1 MKNIVMIN
9 TLNKFEVELVENVN
23 DGTNRIVLYVM
34 CNPSDHP
41 RMEIAGQ
48 TVEITE
54 NHFEYTIS
62 QALYTGNESE
72 SLSFRILTDFETS
85 ESFQIAKIREIGSNL
100 FMNKT
105 DNYHYTLT
113 NAIGQVKTNQLNA
126 WPVGSV
132 YTSVN
137 NVNPTYI
144 FGGIWEPFATGRT
157 LVGVDTSQSE
167 FSTVRK
173 PGGHKALQS
182 HSHTFSGTRA
192 LDENA
197 GSHSHGFSLT
207 AASKTLTGTTE
218 SLYTANQGNYSNGIV
233 KSTKT
238 SNRQYKTDGTTTNAW
253 KQLTVNA
260 THSHSVTGS
269 ITAVGNHQHYFTP
282 SGSIGSSGGGNA
294 QNLQPYIT
302 VYFWERVL

>member
-34 CNPSDHP
+34 CDPSDHP
-41 RMEIAGQ
+41 SLEIAGQ

-72 SLSFRILTDFETS
+72 FLSFRIMTDSGVS
-85 ESFQIAKIREIGSNL
+85 ESFQITKIREIGSNL

-182 HSHTFSGTRA
+182 HNHTFSGNRT
-192 LDENA
+192 LGENA
-197 GSHSHGFSLT
+197 GSHGHGFSLT
-207 AASKTLTGTTE
+207 AANKTLTGTTE

-238 SNRQYKTDGTTTNAW
+238 SNRQYQTDGTSTNAW

-260 THSHSVTGS
+260 SHNHSVTGS